1 MGSRE
6 STVTRQQ
13 AATNN
18 HLSVIKPR
26 ATWLCLCFAILYLLL
41 AGRLVYLQGIR
52 HAYFQK
58 QADAYRVSK
67 SLLPARRGLIL
78 DRNGESLASNV
89 PAAAVYADPQ
99 EVPDPAAAAA
109 LLAPILHDDPAH
121 LQKLLTPRS
130 ARVHYVSL
138 KRHFAVPGTTI
149 MPVQSL
155 TAAIKKTGLAGIYA
169 VGDSSRSY
177 PDGALAAQALGFTN
191 GDGVGISGLE
201 HSQENL
207 LRGHDGKVVAE
218 IDKDGRFLPG
228 TTRRRAEAENGAD
241 IVTTLDSRLQG
252 VADDELAHAV
262 AAHHADH
269 GVVVVLDPQTG
280 EILALSQSPA
290 FNPNAPRPAQ
300 RLTRAAA
307 LVWATRWKSGAVS
320 DLYEPGST
328 LKTIT
333 ASAILQEQGLGMMDK
348 RVYCSPTLS
357 VGKRVIHEAA
367 DALTRNLGEQNLR
380 GILRVSS
387 NVGMAQFG
395 LSLGA
400 PRLYE
405 YEQKFGFLD
414 PPGSGLPGEASSHL
428 SSPDAPDRFTGGV
441 GWPRIKLA
449 NIAFGQ
455 GISLTPLQLAAAY
468 GAIAN
473 GGMLMRP
480 HIIRATRRDGKET
493 LVAPTPVRRVLDP
506 PVAAAVRSM
515 LGTVVQAGTG
525 RPAQIADFS
534 VGGKT
539 GSAQVSGPHGYEE
552 GHFVASFVG
561 LYPLSHPRLVIL
573 CAVFQPQGIHWGASV
588 AAPVV
593 HNIAREAMLQ
603 MQISPDAPGTLDWDD
618 HLKAKMGMSVGEKI
632 KAPRGRR
639 VARTDRETARTDR
652 ETQP

>member
-1 MGSRE
+1 
-6 STVTRQQ
+6 VTRQQ

-639 VARTDRETARTDR
+639 VARTDTETARTDR

>member
-1 MGSRE
+1 M
-6 STVTRQQ
+6 TRQQ

-138 KRHFAVPGTTI
+138 RRHFAVPGTTI

-241 IVTTLDSRLQG
+241 IITTLDSRLQG

-307 LVWATRWKSGAVS
+307 LAWATRWKNGAVS

-357 VGKRVIHEAA
+357 IGKRVIHEAA

>member
-1 MGSRE
+1 M
-6 STVTRQQ
+6 TRQQ

-26 ATWLCLCFAILYLLL
+26 ATVLCVCFAVLYFSL
-41 AGRLVYLQGIR
+41 AGRLVYLQAVR

-109 LLAPILHDDPAH
+109 LLAPILHDTPAH
-121 LQKLLTPRS
+121 LQALLTPRS
-130 ARVHYVSL
+130 TRVHFVSL
-138 KRHFAVPGTTI
+138 KRRFVVPGTAV
-149 MPVQSL
+149 MPAQAL

-169 VGDSSRSY
+169 VDDSSRSY

-191 GDGVGISGLE
+191 GDGVGITGLE
-201 HSQENL
+201 HSQEAL
-207 LRGHDGKVVAE
+207 LRGHDGRVVAE
-218 IDKDGRFLPG
+218 IDRDGRFLPG
-228 TTRRRAEAENGAD
+228 TTRRRVEAENGAD
-241 IVTTLDSRLQG
+241 IVRTLDSRLQG
-252 VADDELAHAV
+252 VTDDELVKAV
-262 AAHHADH
+262 AVHHADH
-269 GVVVVLDPQTG
+269 GVAIVLDPQTG
-280 EILALSQSPA
+280 EILALAQAPA
-290 FNPNAPRPAQ
+290 FNPNAPRPTQ
-300 RLTRAAA
+300 KLSKAAA
-307 LVWATRWKSGAVS
+307 LAVATRWKNDAVS

-333 ASAILQEQGLGMMDK
+333 VSAILQEQGLGMMDK
-348 RVYCSPTLS
+348 RVYCSPTLPI
-357 VGKRVIHEAA
+357 GRRVIHEAA
-367 DALTRNLGEQNLR
+367 DALTKNLGEQNLR

-395 LSLGA
+395 LALGA
-400 PRLYE
+400 PKLYE

-414 PPGSGLPGEASSHL
+414 PPGSGLPGEAASHL
-428 SSPDAPDRFTGGV
+428 LSPDAADRFTGGV

-473 GGMLMRP
+473 GGTLMRP
-480 HIIRATRRDGKET
+480 HIIRATCRGGKDI
-493 LVAPTPVRRVLDP
+493 LVNPTPIRRVLDP

-515 LGTVVQAGTG
+515 LGTVVQSGTG

-539 GSAQVSGPHGYEE
+539 GSAQVSGAHGYEE

-561 LYPLSHPRLVIL
+561 LYPLSHPKLVIL
-573 CAVFQPQGIHWGASV
+573 CAVFQPEGIHWGASV

-603 MQISPDAPGTLDWDD
+603 MHIAPDAPGTLDWDD
-618 HLKAKMGMSVGEKI
+618 HMKIKMGTE
-632 KAPRGRR
+632 APPARR
-639 VARTDRETARTDR
+639 VARRVARRRAADTGSSGDSET
-652 ETQP
+652 P

>member
-1 MGSRE
+1 
-6 STVTRQQ
+6 
-13 AATNN
+13 
-18 HLSVIKPR
+18 
-26 ATWLCLCFAILYLLL
+26 L

-357 VGKRVIHEAA
+357 IGKRVIHEAA

>member
-1 MGSRE
+1 M
-6 STVTRQQ
+6 TRQQ

-307 LVWATRWKSGAVS
+307 LAWATRWKSGAVS

-357 VGKRVIHEAA
+357 IGKRVIHEAA

-405 YEQKFGFLD
+405 YERKFGFLD

>member
-1 MGSRE
+1 MA
-6 STVTRQQ
+6 TRQR
-13 AATNN
+13 ATNN
-18 HLSVIKPR
+18 HLSVIKSR
-26 ATWLCLCFAILYLLL
+26 ATKLVACFVVLYAAL
-41 AGRLVYLQGIR
+41 AGRLVYLQAAR
-52 HAYFQK
+52 HTYFQK

-67 SLLPARRGLIL
+67 SLLPAQRGQIF
-78 DRNGESLASNV
+78 DRNGEALASNV

-109 LLAPILHDDPAH
+109 LLAPILHDDPVR

-130 ARVHYVSL
+130 SRVHYVAL
-138 KRHFAVPGTTI
+138 KRHFAVPGTTV
-149 MPVQSL
+149 MPVQAL
-155 TAAIKKTGLAGIYA
+155 TAAIKKTGLAGVYA
-169 VGDSSRSY
+169 VRDSSRSY
-177 PDGALAAQALGFTN
+177 PNGTLAAQALGFTD
-191 GDGVGISGLE
+191 GDGVGIAGLE
-201 HSQENL
+201 HSQEGL

-218 IDKDGRFLPG
+218 IDRDGRFLPG
-228 TTRRRAEAENGAD
+228 TTRHRVEAENGVD

-252 VADDELAHAV
+252 IADEELAKGV

-269 GVVVVLDPQTG
+269 GVVVVLDPETG
-280 EILALSQSPA
+280 EILALSQAPA
-290 FNPNAPRPAQ
+290 FNPNMPRPV
-300 RLTRAAA
+300 RHLSKAAA
-307 LVWATRWKSGAVS
+307 LSLAARWKSGAVS

-348 RVYCSPTLS
+348 RVYCSPTLPI
-357 VGKRVIHEAA
+357 GRRVIHEAA

-395 LSLGA
+395 LALGA
-400 PRLYE
+400 PHLYE

-414 PPGSGLPGEASSHL
+414 VPGSGLPGEAASHL
-428 SSPDAPDRFTGGV
+428 ASPDAPNKFTGGI
-441 GWPRIKLA
+441 GWPKITLA

-468 GAIAN
+468 AAIAN
-473 GGMLMRP
+473 GGTLMRP
-480 HIIRATRRDGKET
+480 HIIRATRKDSRET
-493 LVAPTPVRRVLDP
+493 LVAPETVRRVLDP

-515 LGTVVQAGTG
+515 LGTVVQSGTG

-539 GSAQVSGPHGYEE
+539 GSAQVSGAHGYEE

-603 MQISPDAPGTLDWDD
+603 MHIPPDAPGVVDWDD
-618 HLKAKMGMSVGEKI
+618 HLRVKMGTLVPEKI
-632 KAPRGRR
+632 KTKIKMPSGRR
-639 VARTDRETARTDR
+639 VARRGTGRNEWLKTTR
-652 ETQP
+652 

>member
-1 MGSRE
+1 M
-6 STVTRQQ
+6 TRQQ

-138 KRHFAVPGTTI
+138 RRHFAVPGTTI

-357 VGKRVIHEAA
+357 IGKRVIHEAA

>member
-1 MGSRE
+1 M
-6 STVTRQQ
+6 TRQQ

-269 GVVVVLDPQTG
+269 GVVVVLNPQTG

-357 VGKRVIHEAA
+357 IGKRVIHEAA

-618 HLKAKMGMSVGEKI
+618 HLKAKMGMSVGGKI

>member
-1 MGSRE
+1 M
-6 STVTRQQ
+6 TRQQ

-138 KRHFAVPGTTI
+138 RRHFAVPGTTI

-177 PDGALAAQALGFTN
+177 PDGTLAAQALGFTN

-269 GVVVVLDPQTG
+269 GVVVVLNPQTG

-357 VGKRVIHEAA
+357 IGKRVIHEAA

-639 VARTDRETARTDR
+639 VARTDTETARTDR

>member
-1 MGSRE
+1 
-6 STVTRQQ
+6 VTRQQ

>member
-1 MGSRE
+1 M
-6 STVTRQQ
+6 
-13 AATNN
+13 
-18 HLSVIKPR
+18 L
-26 ATWLCLCFAILYLLL
+26 LYLIL
-41 AGRLVYLQGIR
+41 AGRLVYLQAVR
-52 HAYFQK
+52 HTYFQK
-58 QADAYRVSK
+58 QADLYRVSK

-78 DRNGESLASNV
+78 DRNGDALASNV

-99 EVPDPAAAAA
+99 EVADPAGAAA
-109 LLAPILHDDPAH
+109 LLASILHDDPAR
-121 LQKLLTPRS
+121 LQRLLTPRS
-130 ARVHYVSL
+130 THVHYVAL
-138 KRHFAVPGTTI
+138 KRHFAVPGTTV
-149 MPVQSL
+149 MPVQTL

-177 PDGALAAQALGFTN
+177 PNGVLAAQALGFTN
-191 GDGVGISGLE
+191 ADGVGIAGLE
-201 HSQENL
+201 HSQEGL

-228 TTRRRAEAENGAD
+228 TTRHRVEAENGAD

-252 VADDELAHAV
+252 VADDELAKAV

-269 GVVVVLDPQTG
+269 GVVVVLDPRTG
-280 EILALSQSPA
+280 DILALSQAPTY
-290 FNPNAPRPAQ
+290 NPNAPRPAG
-300 RLTRAAA
+300 RLSKAAA
-307 LVWATRWKSGAVS
+307 LPLAARWKIGAVS

-348 RVYCSPTLS
+348 RVYCSPTLPI
-357 VGKRVIHEAA
+357 GKRVIHEAA

-395 LSLGA
+395 IGLGA

-414 PPGSGLPGEASSHL
+414 PPGSGLPGEAHSHL
-428 SSPDAPDRFTGGV
+428 ASPDAPDRFTGGV
-441 GWPRIKLA
+441 GWPKIKLA

-473 GGMLMRP
+473 GGTLMRP
-480 HIIRATRRDGKET
+480 HILRAVRRDGKET
-493 LVAPTPVRRVLDP
+493 LVAPEPIRCVLDP
-506 PVAAAVRSM
+506 QVAAAVRSM
-515 LGTVVQAGTG
+515 LGTVVQTGTG
-525 RPAQIADFS
+525 QPAQIADFS

-603 MQISPDAPGTLDWDD
+603 MQIPPDAPGRVDWDD
-618 HLKAKMGMSVGEKI
+618 HLKVKMKSPHPP
-632 KAPRGRR
+632 APPFTPLRWLC
-639 VARTDRETARTDR
+639 D
-652 ETQP
+652 

>member
-1 MGSRE
+1 M
-6 STVTRQQ
+6 TRQQ

-357 VGKRVIHEAA
+357 IGKRVIHEAA

-618 HLKAKMGMSVGEKI
+618 HLKAKMGMSVGEKS